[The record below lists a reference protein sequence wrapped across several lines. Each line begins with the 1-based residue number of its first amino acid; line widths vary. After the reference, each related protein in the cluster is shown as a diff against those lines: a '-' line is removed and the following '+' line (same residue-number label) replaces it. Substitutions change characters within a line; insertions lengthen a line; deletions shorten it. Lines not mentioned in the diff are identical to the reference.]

1 MKFARRLDALQQKY
15 PAMGFPIAVTYKFL
29 DDQGVYLAALIAYY
43 GFISLFPLLLL
54 LSTVLGF
61 VLSGHPELQQDIIDS
76 ALSQFPVIGADLADP
91 HRIGGGVTGLV
102 IGLVGA
108 LYGGLGVA
116 LASQN
121 AMNTA
126 WSVPRNMR
134 PDPIRGRLRGL
145 LLLGTIGLA
154 VLGTAAVAAVGAATH
169 LSGSFT
175 VLLMLAAITINSAIF
190 ILAFRLAT
198 ARPLSVADVA
208 PGAVA
213 AAVVWQVLQSFGAYY
228 VSKVVSTASV
238 TNGVFAVVLGL
249 LAFLFLAAAA
259 IVVCVEINV
268 VRVDRLHPRALLGPF
283 TDKAD
288 LVEGDKRTFTDQAK
302 AQRAVAHEGI
312 HVTFDEVSAKMDR
325 PGPPSKEEP

>member
-1 MKFARRLDALQQKY
+1 M
-15 PAMGFPIAVTYKFL
+15 
-29 DDQGVYLAALIAYY
+29 
-43 GFISLFPLLLL
+43 
-54 LSTVLGF
+54 
-61 VLSGHPELQQDIIDS
+61 
-76 ALSQFPVIGADLADP
+76 
-91 HRIGGGVTGLV
+91 
-102 IGLVGA
+102 
-108 LYGGLGVA
+108 
-116 LASQN
+116 
-121 AMNTA
+121 
-126 WSVPRNMR
+126 
-134 PDPIRGRLRGL
+134 
-145 LLLGTIGLA
+145 LGTIGLA

-288 LVEGDKRTFTDQAK
+288 LVEGDRRTFTDQAK
-302 AQRAVAHEGI
+302 AQRAVPHEGI